1 MSSIAQS
8 TPVPPSKLVKRA
20 LLGFIIVWFAFQILF
35 PLRHLLYPGSPSW
48 NEEGHRFSW
57 QMKLRD
63 KRTRAVF
70 TVRDPA
76 TGTEWDITPRDLL
89 QRHQAGK
96 VGSRPDMVLQYA
108 NYIARLFDEQEGIEG
123 VEVRVRVCASLN
135 GRPAQLLYDP
145 EVDLTKIERN
155 LAHAD
160 WVLPLETPF
169 ERPPDRERRRDLD
182 C

>member
-1 MSSIAQS
+1 MSSRVLTA
-8 TPVPPSKLVKRA
+8 PSKAAKLL
-20 LLGFIIVWFAFQILF
+20 LLGFIIAWFSFQILF

-63 KRTRAVF
+63 KRARAVF

-89 QRHQAGK
+89 LRHQAGK
-96 VGSRPDMVLQYA
+96 VASRPDMILQYA
-108 NYIARLFDEQEGIEG
+108 HYIARLFAEQEGIEG
-123 VEVRVRVCASLN
+123 VEVRVRSCASLN
-135 GRPAQLLYDP
+135 GRPGQLLIDP
-145 EVDLTKIERN
+145 EVDLMQIERN

>member
-1 MSSIAQS
+1 MSSLAQHM
-8 TPVPPSKLVKRA
+8 PSKAAKMA
-20 LLGFIIVWFAFQILF
+20 LLGFIIVWFSFQILF

-63 KRTRAVF
+63 KRARAVF
-70 TVRDPA
+70 TVLDPA
-76 TGTEWDITPRDLL
+76 TGDEWDITPRDLL
-89 QRHQAGK
+89 ERHQAGK
-96 VGSRPDMVLQYA
+96 VASRPDMVLQYA
-108 NYIARLFDEQEGIEG
+108 HYIARLFDEQEGIRD

-135 GRPAQLLYDP
+135 GRPAQLLIDP
-145 EVDLTKIERN
+145 EVDLMQIERN

-160 WVLPLETPF
+160 WVLPLTTPF
-169 ERPPDRERRRDLD
+169 ERPPDRTRRRDLD

>member
-1 MSSIAQS
+1 MSDIAQS
-8 TPVPPSKLVKRA
+8 APVAPSKLAKWA
-20 LLGFIIVWFAFQILF
+20 LLAFIIVWFSFQILV

-48 NEEGHRFSW
+48 NEEGHRFAW

-63 KRTRAVF
+63 KRNRAVF

-76 TGTEWDITPRDLL
+76 TGTEWAITPRDLL
-89 QRHQAGK
+89 ERLQAGK

-108 NYIARLFDEQEGIEG
+108 NYIARLFAEQEGIEG

-160 WVLPLETPF
+160 WVMPLVTPF
-169 ERPPDRERRRDLD
+169 ERPPERERRRDLD

>member
-1 MSSIAQS
+1 MSSLAQS
-8 TPVPPSKLVKRA
+8 VSPSKAAKLA
-20 LLGFIIVWFAFQILF
+20 LLGFIIVWFSFQILF

-89 QRHQAGK
+89 LRHQAGK

-108 NYIARLFDEQEGIEG
+108 HYIARLFDEQEGIEN
-123 VEVRVRVCASLN
+123 VEVRARVCASLN

-160 WVLPLETPF
+160 WVMPLVTPF
-169 ERPPDRERRRDLD
+169 ERPPERTRRRDLD

>member
-1 MSSIAQS
+1 M
-8 TPVPPSKLVKRA
+8 A
-20 LLGFIIVWFAFQILF
+20 LLGFIIVWFSFQILF

-63 KRTRAVF
+63 KRARAVF
-70 TVRDPA
+70 TVLDPA
-76 TGTEWDITPRDLL
+76 TGVEWDITPRDLL
-89 QRHQAGK
+89 ERHQAGK
-96 VGSRPDMVLQYA
+96 VASRPDMVLQYA
-108 NYIARLFDEQEGIEG
+108 HYIARLFDEQEGITD

-135 GRPAQLLYDP
+135 GRPAQLLIDP
-145 EVDLTKIERN
+145 DVDLMQIERN

-160 WVLPLETPF
+160 WVLPLVTPF